1 MFKRKPFNPWMTEAL
16 IVSRKNK
23 AKLFNKKLRK
33 PSLITINKFKEYNVV
48 EMKSGL
54 CQYWLTPRSPETRS

>member
-33 PSLITINKFKEYNVV
+33 PSLKTINKLEKNTMTINLNNKVGIVNKFGK
-48 EMKSGL
+48 
-54 CQYWLTPRSPETRS
+54 Q